1 MSQIAQDI
9 EEIELTIEH
18 ARHLVEK
25 AEMADRLSRNPDFRK
40 LIMEGYFETETARLG
55 LLVGDPHHA
64 DSQEMIMNDL
74 KGTGAL
80 KRFFQNIFLLGR
92 TAAAE
97 IESSGYTLQ
106 ELRDEEDGSVTTG
119 GDDFEGDDS

>member
-9 EEIELTIEH
+9 EEIELTLEH
-18 ARHLVEK
+18 AQHLVEK
-25 AEMADRLSRNPDFRK
+25 AAMADRLSRNPDFRK
-40 LIMEGYFETETARLG
+40 LIMEGYFEGETARLG

-64 DSQEMIMNDL
+64 GTQEMILNDL

-80 KRFFQNIFLLGR
+80 KRFFQNIFMLGR

-97 IESSGYTLQ
+97 IEAAGHTLQ
-106 ELRDEEDGSVTTG
+106 ELRDEEDGSVTSG
-119 GDDFEGDDS
+119 GEGDDD